1 MSIDNIDNILL
12 TPKQVQ
18 DKFSTQWAESNIQE
32 YEYCTDSQILAWG
45 YREGYEEARK
55 DLINSINKEHENKKN
70 KKTKK

>member
-32 YEYCTDSQILAWG
+32 YEYCTRMGLSRRI
-45 YREGYEEARK
+45 
-55 DLINSINKEHENKKN
+55 
-70 KKTKK
+70 